1 MKAEQMYYRYTNE
14 ENWTILIAIGEGLP
28 WSLATDAGEEEKAD
42 VWRRLWL
49 WSSLQPEWGGVGKEG
64 RTEKKGTQTEQA
76 DRRLDKSSK
85 KVKRAFFPSMLSS
98 MTTSKRRQCTESD
111 NDNVFFNVSKCL
123 KCMSWTQVAFRCECV
138 LHAD

>member
-49 WSSLQPEWGGVGKEG
+49 WSSLQPEWGGDGKEG
-64 RTEKKGTQTEQA
+64 RTEKKRDTNRTG
-76 DRRLDKSSK
+76 
-85 KVKRAFFPSMLSS
+85 
-98 MTTSKRRQCTESD
+98 
-111 NDNVFFNVSKCL
+111 
-123 KCMSWTQVAFRCECV
+123 W
-138 LHAD
+138 